1 MEIGMIN
8 HEDEGY
14 DEQALYAL
22 TGEESIMETN
32 MWEDPDC
39 QMFNAL
45 DQSGKQ
51 TSLCWQC
58 HKPGHQKRDCWSR
71 PRNQM
76 LMGSRGGSSTS
87 YRANPSRGRGRARG
101 GNPSAAYRR
110 TVDIAQQAGRGGP
123 RAFMGQQRRNGGA
136 SNYGNALYNI
146 HEQEQGLYMLSL
158 NEVTSTDGEFQT
170 PAAAA
175 QPDSNEASTSS
186 IRPDQSFVANF

>member
-76 LMGSRGGSSTS
+76 LMGNRGGSSTS
-87 YRANPSRGRGRARG
+87 YRANPPR
-101 GNPSAAYRR
+101 
-110 TVDIAQQAGRGGP
+110 GRGGP
-123 RAFMGQQRRNGGA
+123 GEAPPRPRTGAPSTLPSKRAEVDPEHSWASREGTGELQITPTLSTTSTRRNR
-136 SNYGNALYNI
+136 
-146 HEQEQGLYMLSL
+146 
-158 NEVTSTDGEFQT
+158 
-170 PAAAA
+170 
-175 QPDSNEASTSS
+175 ASTC
-186 IRPDQSFVANF
+186 